1 MDGETM
7 DGNCMWIS
15 HNGVW
20 HEYRRTGRTGRT
32 VPLPAA
38 TQPPEDITPLSPN
51 GIDDQVVR
59 SNELKFTEFRD

>member
-1 MDGETM
+1 MDSETM
-7 DGNCMWIS
+7 DSDCMWMS
-15 HNGVW
+15 HNGVL
-20 HEYRRTGRTGRT
+20 HQYRRTGRT

-38 TQPPEDITPLSPN
+38 TQPPVDSTPLSPN